1 MTFAEK
7 APVISKAGVTKT
19 QAETYFS
26 NLPEKPE
33 PQPEPKITKAKIV
46 ALADKYYDGTTLS
59 QHGGVSQVAS
69 DVGLTVNQVKTLVKE
84 FNALY
89 SDWNAENNPVNPV

>member
-7 APVISKAGVTKT
+7 APVISKAGITKT
-19 QAETYFS
+19 QAENYFS

-33 PQPEPKITKAKIV
+33 PQPEPKITKTKIV
-46 ALADKYYDGTTLS
+46 ELADMYYDGKTLS
-59 QHGGVSQVAS
+59 QHGGVSQVTS

-84 FNALY
+84 FDALY
-89 SDWNAENNPVNPV
+89 ADWQASQSNE